1 MSTVSW
7 SRVCCGDDPPD
18 ESAPARDDPG
28 DRVPSL
34 VGPAAGITTSDY
46 WGRRQAKGDHMDATK
61 LLIADHNRVK
71 GLFARFKK
79 ASESEDVTAAGLLVS
94 QIMED

>member
-1 MSTVSW
+1 MTIPLTKARRHVTIPVIGSPVW
-7 SRVCCGDDPPD
+7 SV
-18 ESAPARDDPG
+18 
-28 DRVPSL
+28 
-34 VGPAAGITTSDY
+34 PAAGITTSDY

>member
-1 MSTVSW
+1 
-7 SRVCCGDDPPD
+7 
-18 ESAPARDDPG
+18 
-28 DRVPSL
+28 
-34 VGPAAGITTSDY
+34 
-46 WGRRQAKGDHMDATK
+46 MDATK